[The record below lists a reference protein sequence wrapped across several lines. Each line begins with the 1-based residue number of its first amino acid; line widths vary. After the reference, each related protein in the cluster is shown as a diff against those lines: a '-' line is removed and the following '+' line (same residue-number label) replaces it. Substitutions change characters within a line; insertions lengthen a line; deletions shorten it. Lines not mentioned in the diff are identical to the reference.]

1 MVQGI
6 DGRVKRYVC
15 VTARID
21 EDGRTRPMSVQWW
34 NGETYP
40 IEKVVSVCR
49 RSSKRVGGDVY
60 KRQLCFQGA
69 EREGVADSGCERADR
84 GHYGPSRHRL

>member
-1 MVQGI
+1 MGVVQGI

-40 IEKVVSVCR
+40 
-49 RSSKRVGGDVY
+49 
-60 KRQLCFQGA
+60 
-69 EREGVADSGCERADR
+69 
-84 GHYGPSRHRL
+84 

>member
-1 MVQGI
+1 MSVVQGI

-40 IEKVVSVCR
+40 IEKVISVCR
-49 RSSKRVGGDVY
+49 RSSKRVGGDGICYTVIIDGKETFLY
-60 KRQLCFQGA
+60 HEDPRWFVEEKVA
-69 EREGVADSGCERADR
+69 E
-84 GHYGPSRHRL
+84 GHIC

>member
-1 MVQGI
+1 MGVVQGI

-40 IEKVVSVCR
+40 IEKVISVCR
-49 RSSKRVGGDVY
+49 RSSKRVGGDGICYTVIINGKETFLY
-60 KRQLCFQGA
+60 HEDPRWFDEEKVA
-69 EREGVADSGCERADR
+69 E
-84 GHYGPSRHRL
+84 GHIC

>member
-1 MVQGI
+1 MSVVQGI

-40 IEKVVSVCR
+40 IEKVISVCR
-49 RSSKRVGGDVY
+49 RSYKRVGSDGICCTVIINGKETFLYHEDPRWFVEE
-60 KRQLCFQGA
+60 KVA
-69 EREGVADSGCERADR
+69 E
-84 GHYGPSRHRL
+84 GHIC

>member
-1 MVQGI
+1 MGVVQGI

-40 IEKVVSVCR
+40 IEKVISVCR
-49 RSSKRVGGDVY
+49 RSSKRVGGDGICYTVIINGNETFLY
-60 KRQLCFQGA
+60 HEDPRWFVEEKVA
-69 EREGVADSGCERADR
+69 EGYIC
-84 GHYGPSRHRL
+84 